1 MGHATSN
8 LAAIQRSAG
17 HARKQKSHRSTTKAA
32 YTRDL
37 RRFVETYGFGIPC
50 SPEDMLT
57 FIRLVIKKVAP
68 ATAYRRCMAIQS
80 AHVESGVPSPTSD
93 PRVREAL
100 RQLAARQLPAYLLD
114 AGPASKRMKVPKVQ
128 PKQAKPITRAMLER
142 VFDAMGTGRR
152 SIDLRDKA
160 LMLLGFA
167 GMKRGAMLALNVTDC
182 RFTADAMLVG
192 VTDVTGDRAP
202 DVQAASVRTIA
213 IPRTRGPLCP
223 VTAVEAWL
231 DHLDRRHANGPLFCR
246 FDRGCDPMP
255 DVRLDA
261 AWASQI
267 VKRRMKDAGYLDVDQ
282 FSTESLR
289 RGGSMERVRR

>member
-1 MGHATSN
+1 MDSIKSQ
-8 LAAIQRSAG
+8 LAALPRPSTDVL
-17 HARKQKSHRSTTKAA
+17 ARRTHRSTTRAA
-32 YTRDL
+32 YSRDV
-37 RRFVETYGFGIPC
+37 RRFVETYGFKVPC

-57 FIRLVIKKVAP
+57 FIRLMIKKVAP

-80 AHVESGVPSPTSD
+80 AHAECGAPNPTSD

-100 RQLAARQLPAYLLD
+100 RQLAARQVPAYALD
-114 AGPASKRMKVPKVQ
+114 AKPASKRVKVTKVQ
-128 PKQAKPITRAMLER
+128 PKRAKPITRSMLER

-167 GMKRGAMLALNVTDC
+167 GMKRGVMLALDIPDC
-182 RFTADAMLVG
+182 RFTADALLIT
-192 VTDVTGDRAP
+192 VTDVTGDKSSNGQRAKARN
-202 DVQAASVRTIA
+202 VA

-231 DHLDRRHANGPLFCR
+231 DHLDRRDTAGPLFCR

-255 DVRLDA
+255 DIRLDA

-267 VKRRMKDAGYLDVDQ
+267 IKRRMRDAGYDDVDQ

-289 RGGSMERVRR
+289 RGGAMEKVR

>member
-1 MGHATSN
+1 MDRTKSP
-8 LAAIQRSAG
+8 LAALPRTSPEVPQR
-17 HARKQKSHRSTTKAA
+17 RSHRITTRAA
-32 YTRDL
+32 YSRDL
-37 RRFVETYGFGIPC
+37 HRFVETYGFKVPC

-80 AHVESGVPSPTSD
+80 AHVECGAPSPTSD

-100 RQLAARQLPAYLLD
+100 RQLAARQVPAYLLD
-114 AGPASKRMKVPKVQ
+114 SKPASKRMKVAKVQ
-128 PKQAKPITRAMLER
+128 PKQARPITRGMLER

-167 GMKRGAMLALNVTDC
+167 GMKRGVMLALDIADC
-182 RFTADAMLVG
+182 RFTADALLIS
-192 VTDVTGDRAP
+192 VTDVTGDETPNGRPAK
-202 DVQAASVRTIA
+202 ARTIA

-231 DHLDRRHANGPLFCR
+231 DHLDRRQAAGPLFCR

-267 VKRRMKDAGYLDVDQ
+267 VKRRMKDAGYVDVDQ

-289 RGGSMERVRR
+289 RGGAMEKVR

>member
-1 MGHATSN
+1 MDQATSD
-8 LAAIQRSAG
+8 LAVAQRSVPD
-17 HARKQKSHRSTTKAA
+17 ARKQKSHRCTTKAA

-50 SPEDMLT
+50 APEDMLN

-80 AHVESGVPSPTSD
+80 AHVECGVPSPTND

-100 RQLAARQLPAYLLD
+100 RQLAARQVPAYLLD
-114 AGPASKRMKVPKVQ
+114 SKAASKRMKVNKVQ
-128 PKQAKPITRAMLER
+128 PKQAKPITRTMLGR
-142 VFDAMGTGRR
+142 CLDAMGTGRR

-160 LMLLGFA
+160 LMLMLFA
-167 GMKRGAMLALNVTDC
+167 GVKRGAMLALDIADC
-182 RFTADAMLVG
+182 QFTADAMLVR
-192 VTDVTGDRAP
+192 VTDVTSDSAP
-202 DVQAASVRTIA
+202 NGQPVSAKTIA
-213 IPRTRGPLCP
+213 MSRTRGPLCP

-231 DHLDRRHANGPLFCR
+231 EHLDRRHASGPLFCR
-246 FDRGCDPMP
+246 FDRACDPMP

-267 VKRRMKDAGYLDVDQ
+267 VKRRMRDAGYVDVDQ

-289 RGGSMERVRR
+289 RGGAMEKVR